1 MAMGLDPTQ
10 YDYEVFRVTS
20 EISKQVF
27 PISLDID
34 NPQFR
39 AEMNHLYLV
48 AELYYKAKERGGL
61 VGGIQKAWYATL
73 GALTFVRMYFIPA
86 NRHELPAEIRMV
98 PVW

>member
-27 PISLDID
+27 PISLDSD
-34 NPQFR
+34 SPKFR
-39 AEMNHLYLV
+39 KEMNHLYQV

-61 VGGIQKAWYATL
+61 IGGIQKGWYATL
-73 GALTFVRMYFIPA
+73 GALTFVRMYLIPV
-86 NRHELPAEIRMV
+86 NHHNLPAEIRMV